1 MDEIDL
7 VINNYT
13 LEDLL
18 NLFKLSYNF
27 DKDDLKN
34 AKRIALKMHPDK
46 SKLPMKFFIF
56 FKRAYKSLLS
66 IYYFRR
72 RKSDERNTTYNSED
86 YTEKEKAQLL
96 HSLNGKSV
104 GEFNQWFNEMFD
116 KVKIK
121 DDEDDHGYEEWYKN
135 ISENQESNEK
145 VSLSEFANAFE
156 RKKEKCKS
164 LVKYEGIKE
173 LDNQNNGY
181 NLDRKAPT
189 NYSSDIFSKLQYED
203 LKKAH
208 TETVVPVTMED
219 FRNKEKFNSVDSYIQ
234 RREMQDTNPLS
245 LQQANNYLK
254 NRENIENKRSMQRA
268 YSLMRRD
275 EEVSKMNELWWKNFK
290 LLKN

>member
-1 MDEIDL
+1 
-7 VINNYT
+7 
-13 LEDLL
+13 
-18 NLFKLSYNF
+18 
-27 DKDDLKN
+27 
-34 AKRIALKMHPDK
+34 
-46 SKLPMKFFIF
+46 
-56 FKRAYKSLLS
+56 
-66 IYYFRR
+66 
-72 RKSDERNTTYNSED
+72 
-86 YTEKEKAQLL
+86 
-96 HSLNGKSV
+96 
-104 GEFNQWFNEMFD
+104 MFD

-173 LDNQNNGY
+173 LNNQNNGY
-181 NLDRKAPT
+181 NLDRKAPP

-234 RREMQDTNPLS
+234 RREMQIQIL
-245 LQQANNYLK
+245 YHY
-254 NRENIENKRSMQRA
+254 NKQIII
-268 YSLMRRD
+268 
-275 EEVSKMNELWWKNFK
+275 
-290 LLKN
+290 

>member
-7 VINNYT
+7 DINNYT

-34 AKRIALKMHPDK
+34 AKNCTKNAPDK
-46 SKLPMKFFIF
+46 SKLPMNFFIF
-56 FKRAYKSLLS
+56 FKRDYKSLLS
-66 IYYFRR
+66 IYDFRR
-72 RKSDERNTTYNSED
+72 RKSDERNTTYDSED

-145 VSLSEFANAFE
+145 VSLSEFTNALKGK
-156 RKKEKCKS
+156 RK
-164 LVKYEGIKE
+164 
-173 LDNQNNGY
+173 
-181 NLDRKAPT
+181 
-189 NYSSDIFSKLQYED
+189 
-203 LKKAH
+203 
-208 TETVVPVTMED
+208 M
-219 FRNKEKFNSVDSYIQ
+219 
-234 RREMQDTNPLS
+234 
-245 LQQANNYLK
+245 
-254 NRENIENKRSMQRA
+254 
-268 YSLMRRD
+268 
-275 EEVSKMNELWWKNFK
+275 
-290 LLKN
+290 